1 LFVLQPETQ
10 DWLRQEADA
19 ARRAGFKDAKIVDLH
34 GDRRH
39 GGYHSAVV
47 FPGAG
52 EIQPLMYLN
61 GLAEA
66 IKKKGGQVGM
76 LSAGLYGVFEL
87 SRILQHFVKNRT
99 HSISMFQRKRLW

>member
-1 LFVLQPETQ
+1 MLSSFSFLLQPETQ

-66 IKKKGGQVGM
+66 IKKKGGQVRM
-76 LSAGLYGVFEL
+76 LSAGGFEV
-87 SRILQHFVKNRT
+87 SRSVQDFVKVGSPT
-99 HSISMFQRKRLW
+99 